1 MQTDPLLWDHPVT
14 EESVNE
20 RNARLEWFDQVRGI
34 INLLLSAAMVVS
46 ALAGAVG
53 ERGQSKARK
62 SLNGSLIWWPCFGTD
77 DDSPPSI
84 SDIDLMFTDLSRSE

>member
-1 MQTDPLLWDHPVT
+1 MT

-20 RNARLEWFDQVRGI
+20 RKARLEWFDQVRGI
-34 INLLLSAAMVVS
+34 ILLLPAAMAVS

-53 ERGQSKARK
+53 ERGQSKSWK
-62 SLNGSLIWWPCFGTD
+62 SLNGSLIRWQCFGTD

-84 SDIDLMFTDLSRSE
+84 SDIDLMFTDLWRSE